1 MSVSYSLWYN
11 VFKKHC
17 HTKAF
22 EVQNDPTRSA
32 SLINLFELG
41 RIVHFGTPGWVRTS
55 GLSLRRRPL
64 YPTELR
70 GHIQKIFNFTGLQDS
85 NDSIFRRRTL
95 YPTELRGL
103 IQKIFNFAGL
113 QDSNDSIF
121 RRRPLYPTELRGLIQ
136 KLFNFTGL
144 QDSNDS
150 IFRRRSLYTTELQGH
165 MQKYSIVQLRWTRDR
180 QMLGGRCSAQLSYW
194 RV

>member
-70 GHIQKIFNFTGLQDS
+70 GLIQKIFNFT
-85 NDSIFRRRTL
+85 
-95 YPTELRGL
+95 
-103 IQKIFNFAGL
+103 GL